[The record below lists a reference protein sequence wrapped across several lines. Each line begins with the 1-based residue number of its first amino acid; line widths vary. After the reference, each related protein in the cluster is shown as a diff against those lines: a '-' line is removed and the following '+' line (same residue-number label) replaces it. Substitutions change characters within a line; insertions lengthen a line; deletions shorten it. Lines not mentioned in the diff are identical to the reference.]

1 VDNAT
6 AESAIPASIP
16 GTPANVTFTVNAINF
31 DSRFGGNDSAFFTLQ
46 TFLTQ
51 AGATITNLPPAAVLN
66 SDLSNNDTRGTLF
79 RLTGTG
85 HFTDGQFTVAHDDGV
100 TIIVDGIH
108 VLDAP
113 GPTAPTD
120 TIGNYSGGTGNHPFE
135 IIYGE
140 ADTAPAVFFTTLVQA
155 PITDDQQPIPEPATM
170 LLLGSGLIGLGVY
183 ARRRFKK

>member
-1 VDNAT
+1 
-6 AESAIPASIP
+6 
-16 GTPANVTFTVNAINF
+16 
-31 DSRFGGNDSAFFTLQ
+31 
-46 TFLTQ
+46 
-51 AGATITNLPPAAVLN
+51 
-66 SDLSNNDTRGTLF
+66 
-79 RLTGTG
+79 LTGTG

-120 TIGNYSGGTGNHPFE
+120 TTGNYTGGTGNFSFE

-140 ADTAPAVFFTTLVQA
+140 SDNAPAVFITTLVQA